1 MNTSALRL
9 ALLLALVVTAIASA
23 LALRTPRLWNP
34 LESAAPEWRGPTAP
48 LAPGFSQVA
57 APRTVT
63 RPLKATPV
71 AVLCPRGTVS
81 TAVETTRG
89 VQVC

>member
-1 MNTSALRL
+1 
-9 ALLLALVVTAIASA
+9 
-23 LALRTPRLWNP
+23 
-34 LESAAPEWRGPTAP
+34 
-48 LAPGFSQVA
+48 
-57 APRTVT
+57 
-63 RPLKATPV
+63 TPV